1 MFPHDFALTTPDK
14 PAIIMGSTGE
24 VITYRQ
30 LDEAAIR
37 LSNVL
42 RDAGLNPGDHVALAI
57 LPIEPSGPGTPIFL
71 LCDARIFVRRNT
83 SARDQSFINSSF
95 VAPSF

>member
-42 RDAGLNPGDHVALAI
+42 RDAGLNPGDHVALCLENHPRYLEI
-57 LPIEPSGPGTPIFL
+57 LWGCHYAGLIYTACSGSISPSEQ
-71 LCDARIFVRRNT
+71 T
-83 SARDQSFINSSF
+83 SPVSLKSS
-95 VAPSF
+95 